1 MACRWKPDSRDNR
14 SLVFDGRLITA
25 DVDPDDFVFKNT
37 PIMHGRTDMAKM
49 LPGHMMQVIEDVST
63 DAVPNSLEQDP
74 SSTSVKGAQ
83 RVAQLG
89 QDAMEKILAATTQDI
104 CMPDR
109 GFMIF
114 HEMNML
120 YGDLFDAFV
129 EKRKGWNFPT
139 FFVTSCG
146 SDSHADWWFHTKR
159 ELLKN
164 KHLKGELQVA
174 GFAVLPEEVPQDVME
189 QSPNP
194 PQPGKMVISRGG
206 GLCVPEEITTRWY
219 HDPTFGSRF
228 RAFLDDF
235 IEESSCAS
243 LSSLF

>member
-1 MACRWKPDSRDNR
+1 M
-14 SLVFDGRLITA
+14 FDGRLSTP
-25 DVDPDDFVFKNT
+25 DVNPNDCFVFKNT
-37 PIMHGRTDMAKM
+37 AIMHSRTEMAEM
-49 LPGHMMQVIEDVST
+49 LPGTRMQVIEGVST
-63 DAVPNSLEQDP
+63 DAVPSSLEQDP
-74 SSTSVKGAQ
+74 SSTSVKAAQ

-89 QDAMEKILAATTQDI
+89 QDAMEKILAAATQDI

-159 ELLKN
+159 DLLKT
-164 KHLKGELQVA
+164 KHLNGELQVA
-174 GFAVLPEEVPQDVME
+174 GFAALPEEVPQDVME
-189 QSPNP
+189 QSPSP
-194 PQPGKMVISRGG
+194 PQLGKMVISRGG
-206 GLCVPEEITTRWY
+206 GLCVPEEITTKWY
-219 HDPTFGSRF
+219 HDPTYGPRY

-243 LSSLF
+243 LSGLSRSLVLVI